1 MARKIINSM
10 LTRKRIK
17 VAVVGGGRGFVYGTQ
32 LTLLPEQAELVA
44 LCDQNP
50 ATFERWK
57 QKWPGIKTTTEFQEI
72 CDDPE
77 IDAVVLATPLLLHT
91 EQAVQLMQ
99 SGKHVL
105 SEVSASHTL
114 DGCWELVETVESTGR
129 VYMMAENFCYNRM
142 NMLVRNMAERDAFG
156 ELTHAECGYIHD
168 VRSGTVAPD
177 GSLRWRGELLR
188 DFNGINY
195 PTHSLGPVSQ
205 WLGIN
210 RTDSFDYMIT
220 IASKPAS
227 QVAYCRELFGAEH
240 PGAQPDFWKQGDSA
254 LSLIRTKSGVVI
266 YLRNDF
272 SSPRPWNYL
281 HYGLQGT
288 KGAFL
293 SGRDVKEEPL
303 VWLRS
308 FAPGTIDSDAA
319 AWESLW
325 KYAADYEHP
334 WWKENK
340 AIAETADKRFGD
352 YFVMKEFLSAIQEE
366 RQPEFD
372 IYDAVAISSVFPL
385 SAQSIEQNGQPVQF
399 PDFARNKLSEQDNT
413 A

>member
-1 MARKIINSM
+1 MSTN
-10 LTRKRIK
+10 KRIRL
-17 VAVVGGGRGFVYGTQ
+17 AFVGGGRGSAYSRQ
-32 LTLLPEQAELVA
+32 LALFPEQAELVA

-50 ATFERWK
+50 AVFEHWK
-57 QKWPGIKTTTEFQEI
+57 NQWPGIKTTTEFQAI

-77 IDAVVLATPLLLHT
+77 IDAVVLATPLLLHA

-105 SEVSASHTL
+105 SEVSASHSL
-114 DGCWELVETVESTGR
+114 EGCWELVETVENTGL
-129 VYMMAENFCYNRM
+129 VYMMAENFCYSRM
-142 NMLVRNMAERDAFG
+142 NMLVRNMAEQEVFG

-168 VRSGTVAPD
+168 VRSGTIAPD

-188 DFNGINY
+188 DFNGVNY

-240 PGAQPDFWKQGDSA
+240 PGAKPEFWKQGDSA

-288 KGAFL
+288 LGAFV
-293 SGRDVKEEPL
+293 SGRDIKEEPL

-308 FAPGTIDSDAA
+308 FASGTTDSDTA
-319 AWESLW
+319 AWQSLW

-340 AIAETADKRFGD
+340 AVAETADKRFGD
-352 YFVMKEFLSAIQEE
+352 YFILKEFLSAIQEG

-372 IYDAVAISSVFPL
+372 VYDAVAISSVFPL
-385 SAQSIEQNGQPVQF
+385 SVQSIEKNGQPVHF
-399 PDFARNKLSEQDNT
+399 PNFTKNKPSGSK
-413 A
+413 